1 MLTMIIDFHTHIF
14 PPDIINNR
22 NKYLDI
28 DPVFR
33 SLYADFKSKLASVDD
48 LIENMDLQNV
58 DMSVIQ
64 NLQWSNLE
72 ICHQTNKHI
81 IESVKR
87 FPDRLI
93 GFGMICLEDPGKAV
107 QEIEYCSDNGLRGI
121 GEIRPSPQLL
131 ENIDLI
137 RPIINSLIERNMI
150 LCTHS
155 SEPVGHMYP
164 GKGDIS
170 PEVLYPFI
178 FAFPELK
185 LICAHWGGGLPF
197 YSLMPEVNKALQNVY
212 FDSAA
217 SPYLYNLQ
225 IYAQVAALSGPG
237 HILFG
242 SDYPLLKPHRLIEDI
257 RKSNLSITIQS
268 QILGDNATALL
279 EI

>member
-1 MLTMIIDFHTHIF
+1 MIIDFHTHIF

-22 NKYLDI
+22 IKYMEI
-28 DPVFR
+28 DPIFR
-33 SLYADFKSKLASVDD
+33 SLYADFKSKLASVDE

-58 DMSVIQ
+58 DISVIQ
-64 NLQWSNLE
+64 NLQWSDPE

-87 FPDRLI
+87 FPGRLI
-93 GFGMICLEDPGKAV
+93 GFGMICLENPGKAL
-107 QEIEYCSDNGLRGI
+107 QEIEYCSENGLRGI
-121 GEIRPSPQLL
+121 GEIRPSTQLL
-131 ENIDLI
+131 QNIDLI
-137 RPIINSLIERNMI
+137 RPIVNSLTDRNMI

-155 SEPVGHMYP
+155 SEPIGHIYP

-178 FAFPELK
+178 SAFPKLK

-197 YSLMPEVNKALQNVY
+197 YSLMPEVNRAFQNVY

-217 SPYLYNLQ
+217 SPYLYSPQ
-225 IYAQVAALSGPG
+225 IYAQVAGLSGPG

-242 SDYPLLKPHRLIEDI
+242 SDYPLLKPQRLIQDI
-257 RKSNLSITIQS
+257 LKSNLSDTVQT
-268 QILGDNATALL
+268 QILGDNARSLL

>member
-1 MLTMIIDFHTHIF
+1 MLTMIIDIHTHIF

-22 NKYLDI
+22 RKLLEI

-33 SLYADFKSKLASVDD
+33 SLYADFKSKLASVDE

-64 NLQWSNLE
+64 NLQWSNPE
-72 ICHQTNKHI
+72 TCHQTNTHL
-81 IESVKR
+81 IECVRR
-87 FPDRLI
+87 FPVRLI
-93 GFGMICLEDPGKAV
+93 GFGMICLEDPATAI
-107 QEIEYCSDNGLRGI
+107 QEIEYCSENGLRGI

-131 ENIDLI
+131 KNIDFI
-137 RPIINSLIERNMI
+137 TPIINSLIENNMI

-155 SEPVGHMYP
+155 SEPVGHVYP

-170 PEVLYPFI
+170 PQVLYPLI
-178 FAFPELK
+178 FGFPDLK

-217 SPYLYNLQ
+217 SPYLYNPQ

-242 SDYPLLKPHRLIEDI
+242 SDYPLLKPQRLIQDI
-257 RKSNLSITIQS
+257 RKSNLSNAVQS
-268 QILGDNATALL
+268 QILGENARALL